1 MYGESLLDDED
12 YNEYSHINFITQ
24 PKEDHH
30 HSSSS
35 GVGSGHRL
43 FFFAEAPRPPRKDF
57 REEDISICCPIESS
71 PGDIGTVNRHT
82 LHFIFSCKLKDHIYF
97 PV

>member
-1 MYGESLLDDED
+1 MNIYF
-12 YNEYSHINFITQ
+12 HINFIAQ
-24 PKEDHH
+24 PKEDP
-30 HSSSS
+30 SSSS

-43 FFFAEAPRPPRKDF
+43 FFFAEAPRPPRNDF

-82 LHFIFSCKLKDHIYF
+82 LFTLYFLVNLRTIYIFLFDL
-97 PV
+97 